1 MLIRK
6 AKLKDL
12 DVLSKMSLS
21 LLKYH
26 QKFDKYFS
34 PSKNA
39 DKFLKSFQKKCIY
52 SKNYYLIVSILDGKI
67 NGYALAGLS
76 SRPPIFKDRKVGFI
90 YDVYVEEKFRKRGI
104 GKELLEEMF
113 NWLKSNKIKNVE
125 LSVHAMNAL
134 GNKVWIKENFR
145 VTSHKMHREI

>member
-1 MLIRK
+1 MTELLATQDNITKNMLIRK

-12 DVLSKMSLS
+12 DILSKMSLS

-90 YDVYVEEKFRKRGI
+90 YDVYVEEKFRKKGRR
-104 GKELLEEMF
+104 K
-113 NWLKSNKIKNVE
+113 NK
-125 LSVHAMNAL
+125 
-134 GNKVWIKENFR
+134 
-145 VTSHKMHREI
+145 